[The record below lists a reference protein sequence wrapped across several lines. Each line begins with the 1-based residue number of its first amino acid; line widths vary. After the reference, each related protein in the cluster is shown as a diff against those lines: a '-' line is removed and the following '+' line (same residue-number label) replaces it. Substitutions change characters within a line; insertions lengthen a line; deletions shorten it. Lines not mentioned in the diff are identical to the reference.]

1 MNNVWRVNTQA
12 RPLQSAPRHFRQS
25 PWWPHRSNQ
34 SKADRTAPRR
44 RPAPQ
49 AWAHGSNT
57 VLAIRMPW
65 LQSGY
70 WVDFHNWKQRRNRPL
85 PGRLSA
91 AHQKQVLPASGETHL
106 PGQVAEAATQLLCQY
121 DGKAGQQNQW
131 PAACPAREG
140 VRWHEPLVPDVCRAL
155 GWTHRAGEMARW
167 WCSRIICV
175 KVGALERSALRSHA
189 G

>member
-57 VLAIRMPW
+57 GLAIRMPW

-106 PGQVAEAATQLLCQY
+106 PGQDAEAATQMLCHY
-121 DGKAGQQNQW
+121 DGKAGQQKQRPTTNPTHKDKKKQK
-131 PAACPAREG
+131 PQKPE
-140 VRWHEPLVPDVCRAL
+140 ESRAL
-155 GWTHRAGEMARW
+155 G
-167 WCSRIICV
+167 
-175 KVGALERSALRSHA
+175 
-189 G
+189 